1 MAFNV
6 PIFNQIGKK
15 TPVYPLPAY
24 APAGDWPSMTPVT
37 NEVLFLA
44 SNATN
49 AKYAITTTFTRPGSE
64 NIYIDWGDGTTD
76 TISSTGSTTT
86 LHTFTTGG
94 TPSTRGYDTWKIRV
108 YGDSGTRITLCKSVQ
123 YTGDYAN
130 NISGLLQ
137 AVYGNNTIL
146 GCSQSFTAIH
156 GYLEYVRF
164 PEGMTSTTMFQACV
178 NNRVLQAVDMPTSYS
193 AVENLSTAFY
203 ECTSLVSITFP
214 SDMTAVT
221 TAAEAFSGCSSLEY
235 VVYPAT
241 WNSCTAFN
249 RTHQNNYSL
258 GTAVLPELPNCTTFD
273 FSFSACR
280 NLKFVNIPKIKSGV
294 SVNFTATFGSCSSL
308 VGVNLDPTTTATID
322 FNTTFN
328 ACTSIKSITIPS
340 NVTATGYATAFN
352 GCSNLANVSLPT
364 SGTSIASGGFVNAF
378 NGCGSLTEVN
388 LPSAPSASQSFQSTF
403 QNCYNLSKIVIP
415 SGYNITSLQ
424 NTFNACNAI
433 NTVEFT
439 GTLNNCTTMA
449 GTFTSCFSLTNVTL
463 PTGLTG
469 VTTIANAFQNN
480 YALKS
485 IVFPA
490 TMSALTTM
498 TNAFTGCYSL
508 VSITLPTTVGTQV
521 AGSFTS
527 LFQNCYSLKEVT
539 FPASVGTTINA
550 YGTTFQNCYALKTVT
565 LPTTQTTA
573 LGAALGI
580 PNMFNAC
587 YMLET
592 INNLDK
598 LGNNATGSTT
608 YLDGTNTFLL
618 AYSLTSA
625 SFSTKFSKLVMGG
638 TDGSANKSKLTSLRL
653 LNTGSGQYAGSSP
666 QVDVKYSALDA
677 TALNQLFT
685 DLPTVTSKT
694 INITGCDGAATCT
707 RSIATGKGWTV
718 TG

>member
-6 PIFNQIGKK
+6 PNFNQIGKR

-24 APAGDWPSMTPVT
+24 APAGDWPSMTPVD
-37 NEVLFLA
+37 NEVLFLV
-44 SNATN
+44 SNGTN

-76 TISSTGSTTT
+76 TISSTSSTTT

-137 AVYGNNTIL
+137 AVYGDNTIL
-146 GCSQSFTAIH
+146 GCSSSFTAIH
-156 GYLEYVRF
+156 GYLEYIRL
-164 PEGMTSTTMFQACV
+164 PEGMTSTSMSSVSFNTQC
-178 NNRVLQAVDMPTSYS
+178 LQAVDMPTSY
-193 AVENLSTAFY
+193 AAAENLSTAFY
-203 ECTSLVSITFP
+203 NCSSLVSITFP

-221 TAAEAFSGCSSLEY
+221 TAAEAFSGCYSLES

-273 FSFSACR
+273 FAFNACR
-280 NLKFVNIPKIKSGV
+280 NLKFINIPKIKSGA
-294 SVNFTATFGSCSSL
+294 SVNFTAAFGSCSSL

-322 FNTTFN
+322 FNTTFSG
-328 ACTSIKSITIPS
+328 CSSIKSITIPP
-340 NVTATGYATAFN
+340 NVTATGYANAFN
-352 GCSNLANVSLPT
+352 TCSSLVNISLPT
-364 SGTSIASGGFVNAF
+364 SGTSIASGGFVNTFQSCAA
-378 NGCGSLTEVN
+378 LTEIN
-388 LPSAPSASQSFQSTF
+388 LPSAPSASQSFASTF
-403 QNCYNLSKIVIP
+403 QGCNTLSKVVIP
-415 SGYNITSLQ
+415 SGYNITSLGSTFQ
-424 NTFNACNAI
+424 NCQSL
-433 NTVEFT
+433 NTVEFS
-439 GTLNNCTTMA
+439 GTLNNCTTMSS
-449 GTFTSCFSLTNVTL
+449 TFQNCFSLTDLTL
-463 PTGLTG
+463 PTGLTS
-469 VTTIANAFQNN
+469 VTTISNAFTSN
-480 YALKS
+480 YALTS
-485 IVFPA
+485 VTFPA

-498 TNAFTGCYSL
+498 SNAFQNCYSL
-508 VSITLPTTVGTQV
+508 TSVTLPTTVGTQT
-521 AGSFTS
+521 GSSFGAM
-527 LFQNCYSLKEVT
+527 FQNCYSLREIT
-539 FPASVGTTINA
+539 FPASVGTSITSFNA
-550 YGTTFQNCYALKTVT
+550 AFQNCYALKTLT
-565 LPTTQTTA
+565 LPTTQTTGLQA
-573 LGAALGI
+573 S
-580 PNMFNAC
+580 NMANAFNGC
-587 YMLET
+587 YMLTT

-598 LGNNATGSTT
+598 LGNDSTGSTI
-608 YLDGTNTFLL
+608 YLDGTSTFLL

-625 SFSTKFSKLVMGG
+625 TFRAKFSKLVMGG
-638 TDGSANKSKLTSLRL
+638 TDGTANKSKLTSLRL

-677 TALNQLFT
+677 TALDQIFT
-685 DLPTVTSKT
+685 DLPTVTGKT